1 MRPLALVPAC
11 LLLAVLA
18 AGCGSGATTNC
29 KTPSDR
35 ALLVAVREHAASIKL
50 PNGPDKGNAARLT
63 ITACQ
68 TSDSEATAT
77 MTVFGL
83 RDESTLDIRHG
94 MRLEFKN
101 GKWMVSGDSHTR
113 RCQPGRGSQEFSSA
127 TCQRTPGADPTP
139 EDQD

>member
-1 MRPLALVPAC
+1 MRPLAIVPAC
-11 LLLAVLA
+11 LLAGVVA

-29 KTPSDR
+29 RTPSDR
-35 ALLVAVREHAASIKL
+35 ELLVAVRAHAGSIKL

-83 RDESTLDIRHG
+83 KDPSTLDIRHG

-101 GKWMVSGDSHTR
+101 ARWIVSGDSHTR

-127 TCQRTPGADPTP
+127 RCRPAPGADPAP
-139 EDQD
+139 EDQN

>member
-1 MRPLALVPAC
+1 MRALAIVPVC
-11 LLLAVLA
+11 LLAAVVA

-29 KTPSDR
+29 KAPPDR
-35 ALLVAVREHAASIKL
+35 ELLLAVRSHAKSIKL
-50 PNGPDKGNAARLT
+50 PNGPDKGNAGRLT

-68 TSDSEATAT
+68 TSETEATAT

-101 GKWMVSGDSHTR
+101 GTWMVTGDSHTR
-113 RCQPGRGSQEFSSA
+113 RCQPQHGSQEFSSA
-127 TCQRTPGADPTP
+127 ACN
-139 EDQD
+139 